1 MDQNNAGVELRQ
13 LFQACDRHQRG
24 YIDRH
29 EFGQLC
35 ASFHI
40 DPADVD
46 VIFDDLDRDRDQ
58 RISLD
63 DFSQGFRDFLQPG
76 RAEEQRDDKPNNSSR
91 RRLKKQATLK
101 AWREFSDRLGHST
114 IRQFLAHSADHLYGL
129 YEELQESEAPAQL
142 ISHFESLMESL
153 VSDARQLER
162 EREKFDQAIR
172 REREQHQL
180 HLKNLEEE
188 LEIQVQR
195 VAQVVKNE
203 AEIKCEAEK
212 RTLQQSLESEI
223 AQLQTH
229 LRLFQKVEN
238 WLNREQQEAQSR
250 DQQEA
255 VERASSENRQLKLS
269 LVDAQT
275 TLALLQTE
283 LSQLKSQYCE
293 KDRLLYS
300 EKEAMLDLV
309 SHQEHVQRQLELLH
323 DANRQLQDTN
333 DSLRAHV
340 DIGTLRRSP
349 VGFLFTRPSSRQ
361 DSNSSYCLPLPTDE
375 EVAAIT
381 GDSGHS
387 SLMFS
392 EQNEHMLERVGS
404 FRRSHSFRA
413 PQPPSLRNELHLAT
427 SSPVP
432 SQKFGHFQPIIRVN
446 NQLTNDHSF
455 RSSDEWE
462 PTGPAD
468 RTFKIIFA
476 GDSAVGKSSF
486 ISRLHEGVFIS
497 NTMTTLGVD
506 YKVKT
511 IRVDERNVAVQLWD
525 TAGQERFRSITQSY
539 YRKADGVMLLF
550 DVSNERSFINIRHWS
565 DCLNDCLTRDQ
576 RNLPLVVCGTKAD
589 LRPSS
594 EHQGLS
600 CVQPIQAQRLAAQM
614 KAQYIETSAKTGSNV
629 LEALVILT
637 RQMMIMQ
644 DDEVQTSGLRLT
656 DRRSIL
662 NCCSRN

>member
-293 KDRLLYS
+293 KDRLLYRYYIDF
-300 EKEAMLDLV
+300 LF
-309 SHQEHVQRQLELLH
+309 
-323 DANRQLQDTN
+323 N
-333 DSLRAHV
+333 DS
-340 DIGTLRRSP
+340 
-349 VGFLFTRPSSRQ
+349 
-361 DSNSSYCLPLPTDE
+361 
-375 EVAAIT
+375 
-381 GDSGHS
+381 
-387 SLMFS
+387 
-392 EQNEHMLERVGS
+392 
-404 FRRSHSFRA
+404 
-413 PQPPSLRNELHLAT
+413 
-427 SSPVP
+427 
-432 SQKFGHFQPIIRVN
+432 
-446 NQLTNDHSF
+446 
-455 RSSDEWE
+455 
-462 PTGPAD
+462 
-468 RTFKIIFA
+468 
-476 GDSAVGKSSF
+476 
-486 ISRLHEGVFIS
+486 
-497 NTMTTLGVD
+497 
-506 YKVKT
+506 
-511 IRVDERNVAVQLWD
+511 
-525 TAGQERFRSITQSY
+525 
-539 YRKADGVMLLF
+539 
-550 DVSNERSFINIRHWS
+550 
-565 DCLNDCLTRDQ
+565 
-576 RNLPLVVCGTKAD
+576 
-589 LRPSS
+589 
-594 EHQGLS
+594 
-600 CVQPIQAQRLAAQM
+600 
-614 KAQYIETSAKTGSNV
+614 
-629 LEALVILT
+629 
-637 RQMMIMQ
+637 
-644 DDEVQTSGLRLT
+644 
-656 DRRSIL
+656 
-662 NCCSRN
+662 

>member
-24 YIDRH
+24 FIDRH

-58 RISLD
+58 RIRSVLFYDLQHERVLTPKNSLD

-162 EREKFDQAIR
+162 ERETFDQAIR

-203 AEIKCEAEK
+203 ADIKCEAEK

-229 LRLFQKVEN
+229 LRLFQKVSFSHFMIVVVFFFVGYPQLSCVSCFSFWAQVEN

-293 KDRLLYS
+293 KDRLLYRYYIDFFL
-300 EKEAMLDLV
+300 K
-309 SHQEHVQRQLELLH
+309 
-323 DANRQLQDTN
+323 
-333 DSLRAHV
+333 
-340 DIGTLRRSP
+340 TLNAR
-349 VGFLFTRPSSRQ
+349 
-361 DSNSSYCLPLPTDE
+361 
-375 EVAAIT
+375 
-381 GDSGHS
+381 
-387 SLMFS
+387 
-392 EQNEHMLERVGS
+392 
-404 FRRSHSFRA
+404 
-413 PQPPSLRNELHLAT
+413 
-427 SSPVP
+427 
-432 SQKFGHFQPIIRVN
+432 
-446 NQLTNDHSF
+446 
-455 RSSDEWE
+455 
-462 PTGPAD
+462 
-468 RTFKIIFA
+468 
-476 GDSAVGKSSF
+476 
-486 ISRLHEGVFIS
+486 
-497 NTMTTLGVD
+497 
-506 YKVKT
+506 
-511 IRVDERNVAVQLWD
+511 
-525 TAGQERFRSITQSY
+525 
-539 YRKADGVMLLF
+539 
-550 DVSNERSFINIRHWS
+550 
-565 DCLNDCLTRDQ
+565 
-576 RNLPLVVCGTKAD
+576 
-589 LRPSS
+589 
-594 EHQGLS
+594 
-600 CVQPIQAQRLAAQM
+600 
-614 KAQYIETSAKTGSNV
+614 
-629 LEALVILT
+629 
-637 RQMMIMQ
+637 
-644 DDEVQTSGLRLT
+644 
-656 DRRSIL
+656 
-662 NCCSRN
+662 